1 MADELVSLRPVTSVA
16 LLVEYAAGRGLNTS
30 SILRGT
36 GISES
41 RLTEHTG
48 EVMLGQELSVLRNIV
63 SALDD
68 EPGMGFLAG
77 LLCHPPSLGVLGFA
91 LLTSPNL
98 RHALEIGLRYADLS
112 FTAAAHT
119 LHDQGAEVRIVRDD
133 QGLPPEIRRFALE
146 RDLAAISTIQQDLL
160 ATRIPVERVEVP
172 FEAHPVYEMFGAVL
186 GVEDIRFGSPHSALV
201 VRAGVLELPL
211 PQANTASARM
221 YEQQCAELVQ
231 RRRSR
236 VGISKQVRQL
246 LVREGGM
253 ADQSRI
259 AVALNLSVRTLRR
272 RLAEE
277 GTSFRELSNE
287 TLGLLAEELLGA
299 GLTVENVAD
308 RLGYSSVSAFT
319 SAFRSWRGLSPGNF
333 ARVKRGLAPVGA

>member
-16 LLVEYAAGRGLNTS
+16 LLVEYAVGRGLATPDV
-30 SILRGT
+30 LRDT
-36 GISES
+36 EITEAQ
-41 RLTEHTG
+41 LTEPAG
-48 EVMLGQELSVLRNIV
+48 EVMLVQELRVLRNIV
-63 SALDD
+63 AGLDD

-112 FTAAAHT
+112 FTAAAHA
-119 LHDQGAEVRIVRDD
+119 LHDAGSELHIIRDD
-133 QGLPPEIRRFALE
+133 SALPPEIRRFALE

-160 ATRIPVERVEVP
+160 STRIPVERVEVP
-172 FEAHPVYEMFGAVL
+172 FDAHPVYEMFGAVL
-186 GVEDIRFGSPHSALV
+186 GVEDIRFGAPRTALV
-201 VRAGVLELPL
+201 VQASVLQLPL
-211 PQANTASARM
+211 PQANVAGARM
-221 YEQQCAELVQ
+221 YEQQCADLVQ

-253 ADQSRI
+253 AEQARI

-319 SAFRSWRGLSPGNF
+319 SAFRAWHGLSPGNF
-333 ARVKRGLAPVGA
+333 ARVKRGLAPV